1 MTDSDTPRGR
11 GPALAVASAGYFF
24 VLLDVTIVNVALA
37 RIGSGLG
44 GSRSELQWVVDAYA
58 LVLAAGML
66 GAGDLADRTGSRRLF
81 LAGLL
86 AFGGAS
92 ALCAAAP
99 SAAVLIAA
107 RAIQG
112 LGAAAILPSSL
123 AIVNQLFPDPA
134 ERPKAI
140 GVWAGLGGSALV
152 LGPIL
157 GGLLVGPLGWR
168 AISWLNVP
176 LVIAALIG
184 GLLTLPEGAKAKA
197 ARPDWAGQALGTTA
211 LAALVFALIE
221 GGKSGFASAPALAG
235 IAVALVTFVGFIA
248 VERRLSAGNSAATE
262 VPALF
267 APLIAARGA
276 NRAGTTG
283 AAELIRR
290 SVDSEARTTGGAQ
303 EPGSGPT
310 GGAQGSGGGPT
321 GGEPV
326 AGARGTDRG
335 ATDGPRRT
343 GGAPTRG
350 TRVAD
355 GGSTGEDAEATR
367 PLLDLGWFRRPE
379 FTGANAGA
387 GLMNLGTLGGLF
399 ALGLFLQEGEGLS
412 PLEAGL
418 ALVPLALPLAAL
430 TPFTGRLVGRVG
442 PRLPAGL
449 GLAMSGVGY
458 LGTALVGSS
467 HIDTPIG
474 WAFLFVAGAGMGVAV
489 PGLVAGAT
497 EALGPDRAGIASAV
511 NNTSRQ
517 VGGAI
522 GVALIGGLSSIST
535 SLIFSAV
542 ALLLGGLL
550 AGALMGGC
558 GAKPS
563 LCDGKAPHA
572 LR

>member
-1 MTDSDTPRGR
+1 MTNSETPHGR
-11 GPALAVASAGYFF
+11 GAALAVASAGYFF

-66 GAGDLADRTGSRRLF
+66 GAGDLADRAGSRRLF
-81 LAGLL
+81 LAGL
-86 AFGGAS
+86 AFFGSAS
-92 ALCAAAP
+92 AICALAP
-99 SAAVLIAA
+99 SAGVLIGA
-107 RAIQG
+107 RAVQG

-157 GGLLVGPLGWR
+157 GGVLVGPLGWQ
-168 AISWLNVP
+168 AIFWLNVP
-176 LVIAALIG
+176 LVIAALVG
-184 GLLTLPEGAKAKA
+184 GLATLPEGDKAKA
-197 ARPDWAGQALGTTA
+197 ARPDLAGQAFGTVA

-221 GGKSGFASAPALAG
+221 GGKSGFGAVPAVAG
-235 IAVALVTFVGFIA
+235 IVVAIVAFTGFLC
-248 VERRLSAGNSAATE
+248 VERRLSAAAASEGGAGDRATRSI
-262 VPALF
+262 PR
-267 APLIAARGA
+267 PLI
-276 NRAGTTG
+276 
-283 AAELIRR
+283 
-290 SVDSEARTTGGAQ
+290 
-303 EPGSGPT
+303 
-310 GGAQGSGGGPT
+310 
-321 GGEPV
+321 
-326 AGARGTDRG
+326 
-335 ATDGPRRT
+335 
-343 GGAPTRG
+343 
-350 TRVAD
+350 
-355 GGSTGEDAEATR
+355 
-367 PLLDLGWFRRPE
+367 DLSWFRRAE

-399 ALGLFLQEGEGLS
+399 ALGLFLQESEGRS

-430 TPFTGRLVGRVG
+430 TPFTGRLVGRIG
-442 PRLPAGL
+442 PRLPAGV

-458 LGTALVGSS
+458 LGVALVGSS
-467 HIDTPIG
+467 NIDSPSG
-474 WAFLFVAGAGMGVAV
+474 WFFLVIAGMGMGVAV

-522 GVALIGGLSSIST
+522 GVALIGGLSSITT
-535 SLIFSAV
+535 SLTFSGG
-542 ALLLGGLL
+542 ALVLGGVL
-550 AGALMGGC
+550 ALALMGSRS
-558 GAKPS
+558 A
-563 LCDGKAPHA
+563 APA
-572 LR
+572 RRRSGGPRSKLSAVRE

>member
-1 MTDSDTPRGR
+1 MADSETPRGR

-66 GAGDLADRTGSRRLF
+66 GAGDLADRTGSKRLF
-81 LAGLL
+81 LAGLVL
-86 AFGGAS
+86 FGGAS

-99 SAAVLIAA
+99 SATVLIGA

-123 AIVNQLFPDPA
+123 AIVNQLFPDPE

-140 GVWAGLGGSALV
+140 GIWAGLGGSALV

-157 GGLLVGPLGWR
+157 GGVLVGPLGWR
-168 AISWLNVP
+168 AIFWLNVP
-176 LVIAALIG
+176 LVIAAVIG
-184 GLLTLPEGAKAKA
+184 GLATLPAGSTAKGTK
-197 ARPDWAGQALGTTA
+197 PDWMGQGLGTAA

-221 GGKSGFASAPALAG
+221 GGKGGFASAAALAG
-235 IAVALVTFVGFIA
+235 IGVAIVAFAGFIA
-248 VERRLSAGNSAATE
+248 VEGRLSRAVADKDPAAVDLSA
-262 VPALF
+262 PF

-276 NRAGTTG
+276 NGAESERVPGRA
-283 AAELIRR
+283 
-290 SVDSEARTTGGAQ
+290 
-303 EPGSGPT
+303 
-310 GGAQGSGGGPT
+310 
-321 GGEPV
+321 
-326 AGARGTDRG
+326 
-335 ATDGPRRT
+335 
-343 GGAPTRG
+343 
-350 TRVAD
+350 
-355 GGSTGEDAEATR
+355 R
-367 PLLDLGWFRRPE
+367 PLLDLSWFRRAE
-379 FTGANAGA
+379 FCGANAGA

-399 ALGLFLQEGEGLS
+399 ALGLYLQQGEGLS

-442 PRLPAGL
+442 PRLPAGV
-449 GLAMSGVGY
+449 GLVLSGVGY
-458 LGTALVGSS
+458 LGTALVGASS
-467 HIDTPIG
+467 IDSPSG
-474 WAFLFVAGAGMGVAV
+474 WAFLVVAGAGMGIAV

-522 GVALIGGLSSIST
+522 GVALIGGLSSITT
-535 SLIFSAV
+535 SLTFSAA
-542 ALLLGGLL
+542 ALLLGGAL
-550 AGALMGGC
+550 ALALMGVERNRRY
-558 GAKPS
+558 ATEK
-563 LCDGKAPHA
+563 LHA
-572 LR
+572 WRESVE

>member
-1 MTDSDTPRGR
+1 MPASDTPHGR

-66 GAGDLADRTGSRRLF
+66 GAGDLADRAGSRRLF
-81 LAGLL
+81 LAGLA

-99 SAAVLIAA
+99 GAEVLIGA
-107 RAIQG
+107 RAVQG

-134 ERPKAI
+134 ERPRAI

-152 LGPIL
+152 LGPVL
-157 GGLLVGPLGWR
+157 GGLLAASLGWR
-168 AISWLNVP
+168 AIFWLNVP
-176 LVIAALIG
+176 LVVAALAG
-184 GLLTLPEGAKAKA
+184 GFVTLPEGPRAEGT
-197 ARPDWAGQALGTTA
+197 RPDWAGQALGTTA

-221 GGKSGFASAPALAG
+221 GGKGGFGAAPTIG
-235 IAVALVTFVGFIA
+235 GMAVAIMAFATFVA
-248 VERRLSAGNSAATE
+248 VERRLSRATAAGDGE
-262 VPALF
+262 EPA
-267 APLIAARGA
+267 R
-276 NRAGTTG
+276 
-283 AAELIRR
+283 
-290 SVDSEARTTGGAQ
+290 
-303 EPGSGPT
+303 
-310 GGAQGSGGGPT
+310 
-321 GGEPV
+321 
-326 AGARGTDRG
+326 
-335 ATDGPRRT
+335 
-343 GGAPTRG
+343 
-350 TRVAD
+350 
-355 GGSTGEDAEATR
+355 R
-367 PLLDLGWFRRPE
+367 PLLDLAWFRRAE
-379 FTGANAGA
+379 FCGANAGA

-399 ALGLFLQEGEGLS
+399 ALSLYLQETEGLS

-449 GLAMSGVGY
+449 GLTASGVGY
-458 LGTALVGSS
+458 LGAALVGGPS
-467 HIDTPIG
+467 IDSPVG
-474 WAFLFVAGAGMGVAV
+474 WSFLAIAGAGMGVAV

-522 GVALIGGLSSIST
+522 GVALIGGVASIST
-535 SLIFSAV
+535 SLAVSAA
-542 ALLLGGLL
+542 ALLLGGTL
-550 AGALMGGC
+550 ATALMGVER
-558 GAKPS
+558 KSVYDRVNHHS
-563 LCDGKAPHA
+563 LSSEP
-572 LR
+572 

>member
-81 LAGLL
+81 LIGLM

-99 SAAVLIAA
+99 SAGVLIGA

-123 AIVNQLFPDPA
+123 AIVNQLFPDPD

-157 GGLLVGPLGWR
+157 GGVLVGPLGWR
-168 AISWLNVP
+168 AIFWLNVP
-176 LVIAALIG
+176 LVIAALVG
-184 GLLTLPEGAKAKA
+184 GWLTLPEGSKAKG
-197 ARPDWAGQALGTTA
+197 ARPDWAGQALGTAA

-221 GGKSGFASAPALAG
+221 GGKGGFASASALVG
-235 IAVALVTFVGFIA
+235 IAVALGAFVSFIA
-248 VERRLSAGNSAATE
+248 VERRLSAGHSAAAE

-267 APLIAARGA
+267 APLAAIRGA
-276 NRAGTTG
+276 NRAGTAG
-283 AAELIRR
+283 AA
-290 SVDSEARTTGGAQ
+290 
-303 EPGSGPT
+303 
-310 GGAQGSGGGPT
+310 
-321 GGEPV
+321 
-326 AGARGTDRG
+326 
-335 ATDGPRRT
+335 
-343 GGAPTRG
+343 
-350 TRVAD
+350 
-355 GGSTGEDAEATR
+355 R
-367 PLLDLGWFRRPE
+367 PLVDLGWFRRPE

-430 TPFTGRLVGRVG
+430 TPITGRLVGRVG
-442 PRLPAGL
+442 PRLPAGI

-458 LGTALVGSS
+458 LGTALVGSAN
-467 HIDTPIG
+467 IDTPIG

-522 GVALIGGLSSIST
+522 GVALIGGLASIST
-535 SLIFSAV
+535 SLIFSAA

-550 AGALMGGC
+550 ATMLMGGR

-563 LCDGKAPHA
+563 QSGGKAPQPWSEA
-572 LR
+572 PAMRE